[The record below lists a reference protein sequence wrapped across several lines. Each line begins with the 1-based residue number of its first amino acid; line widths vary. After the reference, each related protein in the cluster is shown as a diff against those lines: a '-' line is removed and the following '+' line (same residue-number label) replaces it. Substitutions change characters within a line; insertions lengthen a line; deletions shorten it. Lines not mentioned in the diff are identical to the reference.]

1 MTTAYAQLSQ
11 RLADLTALEEVV
23 GILSWDQEIVM
34 PPGAAEARGKQ
45 LSTVQVVAHERLTDP
60 RLAALLDG
68 LRHDATLDAT
78 QAANVRE
85 AQRDVHK
92 ATRVPSELV
101 RALGETAVRGHEVWV
116 AARKHKDFRHFAPVL
131 HELVDLAKRRAA
143 AIAPDKLAYD
153 VLLDDFEPGMTMAQ
167 LDPVFARLKEV
178 LLPLIAKVRQAQNV
192 PDMAWLTRHVPA
204 DAQREV
210 GESIVR
216 MMGYDFTRGRLDT
229 SVHPFCGGAGPTDVR
244 ITTRY
249 NEAAF
254 LGSLTGMIH
263 ETGHA
268 LYEQGRD
275 LSLADQPVSR
285 PRSMGIHESQ
295 SLLWEKQVGQ
305 GAAFWQAH
313 YPKLQKAYDFL
324 REKPLA
330 EFLFGVNFVN
340 PQNLIRV
347 SADELTY
354 PLHVILRYELEREL
368 FSGRLDVDDLPAA
381 WNQKMQ
387 GYLGIAPPDDAV
399 GVLQDVHW
407 SGGLFGYFPCYTLGA
422 LYAAQF
428 YQAAL
433 AQHPEIPEK
442 LSQGEVEPLLG
453 WLRQNVHQVGSRLE
467 TDALVTAATGRVLDP
482 EAFLAYVVAKY
493 TKLYGLQ
500 P

>member
-1 MTTAYAQLSQ
+1 MATAYAELTQ

-34 PPGAAEARGKQ
+34 PSGAAQARGRQ
-45 LSTVQVVAHERLTDP
+45 LSTVQVVAHERLTHP
-60 RLAALLDG
+60 RLAALLAQ
-68 LRHDATLDAT
+68 LHDDASLDAT

-85 AQRDVHK
+85 AQRDVRK

-116 AARKHKDFRHFAPVL
+116 AARRNKKFQQFAPVL
-131 HELVDLAKRRAA
+131 RELVDLAKQRAA
-143 AIAPDKLAYD
+143 AIAPGMPAYD

-178 LLPLIAKVRQAQNV
+178 LLPLIARVRAATNV
-192 PDMAWLTRHVPA
+192 PDMTWLKHHVPA
-204 DAQREV
+204 EMQRGV
-210 GESIVR
+210 GESVVR
-216 MMGYDFTRGRLDT
+216 AMGYDFTRGRLDT

-249 NEAAF
+249 DEAAF

-275 LSLADQPVSR
+275 LELADQPVSR

-295 SLLWEKQVGQ
+295 SLLWEKQVAQ

-313 YPKLQKAYDFL
+313 YPKLQQAYGFL
-324 REKPLA
+324 RAKPLA
-330 EFLFGVNFVN
+330 DFLFGVNFVN

-354 PLHVILRYELEREL
+354 PLHVILRYEIEREL
-368 FSGRLDVDDLPAA
+368 FSGRLDVDDLPQA
-381 WNQKMQ
+381 WNQRMH
-387 GYLGIAPPDDAV
+387 GYLGITPPDDAV

-407 SGGLFGYFPCYTLGA
+407 SGGAFGYFPCYTLGA

-428 YQAAL
+428 YQAAV
-433 AQHPEIPEK
+433 AQHPEIAEK
-442 LSQGEVEPLLG
+442 LAQGEVEPLLG
-453 WLRQNVHQVGSRLE
+453 WLRANVHQVGSRLE
-467 TDALVTAATGRVLDP
+467 TDALVTAATGRKLDP
-482 EAFLAYVVAKY
+482 EAFLTYVVAKY
-493 TKLYGLQ
+493 TKLYRV
-500 P
+500 

>member
-1 MTTAYAQLSQ
+1 MSQAYSELSQ

-34 PPGAAEARGKQ
+34 PSGAAGARGKQ

-60 RLAALLDG
+60 RLAALLAG
-68 LRHDATLDAT
+68 LRHDTSLDAT

-85 AQRDVHK
+85 AQRDVTK
-92 ATRVPSELV
+92 ATRVPSALV
-101 RALGETAVRGHEVWV
+101 RAQAEAAVHGHEVWV
-116 AARKHKDFRHFAPVL
+116 AARKNKNFQEFAPVL
-131 HELVDLAKRRAA
+131 AHLVDLAKQRAA
-143 AIAPDKLAYD
+143 AIAPDKPAYD
-153 VLLDDFEPGMTMAQ
+153 VLLDDYEPGMTMAR

-178 LLPLIAKVRQAQNV
+178 LLPLIAQVRPIAAAADV
-192 PDMAWLTRHVPA
+192 RWLNQRVPA
-204 DAQREV
+204 ETQRQV

-216 MMGYDFTRGRLDT
+216 AMDYDFTRGRLDT

-249 NEAAF
+249 NEDAF
-254 LGSLTGMIH
+254 LSSLTGMIH

-275 LSLADQPVSR
+275 VSLAYQPVSR

-313 YPKLQKAYDFL
+313 YPKLQQAYPFL
-324 REKPLA
+324 REQPL
-330 EFLFGVNFVN
+330 ETFLFGVNYVN
-340 PQNLIRV
+340 ASNCIRV
-347 SADELTY
+347 NADELTY
-354 PLHVILRYELEREL
+354 PLHVILRYEIERDL
-368 FSGRLDVDDLPAA
+368 FSGRLDVADLPAA
-381 WNQKMQ
+381 WNAKMQ
-387 GYLGIAPPDDAV
+387 GYLGVTPADDAV

-407 SGGLFGYFPCYTLGA
+407 SGGAFGYFPCYTLGA
-422 LYAAQF
+422 LYAAQL

-433 AQHPEIPEK
+433 VQHPEIPAR
-442 LSQGEVEPLLG
+442 LATGAVEPLLG
-453 WLRQNVHQVGSRLE
+453 WLRENVHQVGSRLE
-467 TDALVTAATGRVLDP
+467 TDVLVTAATGGPLDP
-482 EAFLAYVVAKY
+482 EAFLRYVTAKY
-493 TKLYGLQ
+493 TRLYGLN